1 MNNMTGKEKGLGD
14 WVRIVLAVAS
24 KDVVDAIKNRVTIS
38 IILGV
43 AMIVLSTQALPL
55 LLKLRPEK
63 NALVYDASRSTFV
76 EEYGRGESY
85 RFIEMPSRDIML
97 DEIGGIV
104 AGTIGLELPRN
115 LAETLEGNGPLEIEV
130 YFSHA
135 MKDSEVD
142 EMVTFF
148 SRELSD
154 SLGRE
159 VVLNTEGNEIY
170 PAPDAGGHPFMVSI
184 TLVMSI
190 MIVGMSL
197 VPLLMIEEK
206 EKHTI
211 DVLMISPASYGQ
223 VVLGKA
229 VAGMFYCV
237 TAAAV
242 VFAIN
247 YRLLATGWVALLA
260 VVAAALFTVGL
271 GLLFGVLFE
280 KPANMNMVIGLVS
293 MLLMIPVI
301 LSLAASATL
310 PAVLQDILPYMPSVA
325 AGKLFSMSFSN
336 VIDAGALVFNLGVL
350 FGSALILLLL
360 VVWRVRR
367 MDR

>member
-1 MNNMTGKEKGLGD
+1 MTGKERRLGD
-14 WVRIVLAVAS
+14 WFRIVLAVAS

-55 LLKLRPEK
+55 LMKLRPEK
-63 NALVYDASRSTFV
+63 RALVYDASGSTFV
-76 EEYGRGESY
+76 EEYRRGETY
-85 RFIEMPSRDIML
+85 RLIEMPSRESML
-97 DEIGGIV
+97 DEIGGVV
-104 AGTIGLELPRN
+104 AGTIGLQLPEDF
-115 LAETLEGNGPLEIEV
+115 AETMEGNGPLEIEV

-135 MKDSEVD
+135 MRRSEVD

-154 SLGRE
+154 SLSRE
-159 VVLNTEGNEIY
+159 VVLNAEGNEIY

-184 TLVMSI
+184 TLAMAI

-280 KPANMNMVIGLVS
+280 KPANMNMVIGLVL
-293 MLLMIPVI
+293 MLLMLPVI
-301 LSLAASATL
+301 LSLAASANL
-310 PAVLQDILPYMPSVA
+310 PAVVQDVLPYMPSVA

-350 FGSALILLLL
+350 FGSALILLLM

>member
-1 MNNMTGKEKGLGD
+1 MNIMTRVGKGLGD
-14 WVRIVLAVAS
+14 WFRIVLAVSS

-43 AMIVLSTQALPL
+43 AMLVLSTQALPL
-55 LLKLRPEK
+55 LMKLRPEK
-63 NALVYDASRSTFV
+63 RALVYDASGSTFV
-76 EEYGRGESY
+76 EEYGRGGSY
-85 RFIEMPSRDIML
+85 RLIEMPSRESVL
-97 DEIGGIV
+97 SEIGGIV
-104 AGTIGLELPRN
+104 AGTIGLELPSDFD
-115 LAETLEGNGPLEIEV
+115 AALEGNGPLEIEV

-135 MKDSEVD
+135 MRGSEAD
-142 EMVTFF
+142 EMMTFF

-154 SLGRE
+154 DLSRE
-159 VVLNTEGNEIY
+159 VVLNAEGNEIY
-170 PAPDAGGHPFMVSI
+170 PAYDAGGHTLMVSI
-184 TLVMSI
+184 TLVMAI
-190 MIVGMSL
+190 MLVGMSL

-211 DVLMISPASYGQ
+211 EVLMISPASYGQ

-229 VAGMFYCV
+229 LAGMFYCV

-260 VVAAALFTVGL
+260 VVAMALFTVGL
-271 GLLFGVLFE
+271 GLLFGVLFD
-280 KPANMNMVIGLVS
+280 KPANMNMVMGLVL
-293 MLLMIPVI
+293 MLLMLPVI
-301 LSLAASATL
+301 LSIASSANL
-310 PAVLQDILPYMPSVA
+310 PAALQDVLPFIPSVA

-336 VIDAGALVFNLGVL
+336 IIDANALFLNLGVL
-350 FGSALILLLL
+350 FGTALALLLI

>member
-1 MNNMTGKEKGLGD
+1 MTGVENKLSD

-55 LLKLRPEK
+55 LMALRPEK
-63 NALVYDASRSTFV
+63 RALVYDASRSTFV
-76 EEYGRGESY
+76 EEYGRGGSY
-85 RFIEMPSRDIML
+85 RLLEMPSREAML
-97 DEIGGIV
+97 NEIGGIV
-104 AGTIGLELPRN
+104 AGTIGLQLSEDF
-115 LAETLEGNGPLEIEV
+115 AETLEGNGPLEMEI

-135 MKDSEVD
+135 MRGSKAD
-142 EMVTFF
+142 EMAEFF

-154 SLGRE
+154 SLSRE
-159 VVLNTEGNEIY
+159 VVLNAEGNEIY
-170 PAPDAGGHPFMVSI
+170 PAPNAGGHPFMVSI
-184 TLVMSI
+184 TLVMAI

-211 DVLMISPASYGQ
+211 EVLMISPASYGQ

-271 GLLFGVLFE
+271 GLLFGVFFE
-280 KPANMNMVIGLVS
+280 KPANMNMVMGLVIMIL
-293 MLLMIPVI
+293 MLPVL
-301 LSLAASATL
+301 LSLLASSTL
-310 PAVLQDILPYMPSVA
+310 PATLQAVLPYIPSVA
-325 AGKLFSMSFSN
+325 ASRLFSMSFSN

-350 FGSALILLLL
+350 FGFAMVLLLL

>member
-1 MNNMTGKEKGLGD
+1 MTGVEKRLGN
-14 WVRIVLAVAS
+14 WVRIVLAVSS

-55 LLKLRPEK
+55 LMKLRPEK
-63 NALVYDASRSTFV
+63 RALVYDASRSTFV
-76 EEYGRGESY
+76 EEYGRGGSY
-85 RFIEMPSRDIML
+85 RLIEMPSREAML
-97 DEIGGIV
+97 DEIGGV
-104 AGTIGLELPRN
+104 LAGTIGLQLPEDF
-115 LAETLEGNGPLEIEV
+115 AETLEGNGSLEIEF

-135 MKDSEVD
+135 MRGSEVD
-142 EMVTFF
+142 EMAAFF

-154 SLGRE
+154 SLSRE
-159 VVLNTEGNEIY
+159 VVLNAEGNEIY

-184 TLVMSI
+184 TLVMAI

-211 DVLMISPASYGQ
+211 EVLMISPASYGQ

-229 VAGMFYCV
+229 LAGMFYCV

-247 YRLLATGWVALLA
+247 YQLLATGWVALLA
-260 VVAAALFTVGL
+260 VMATALFTVGL

-280 KPANMNMVIGLVS
+280 KPANMNMVMGVVIIIL
-293 MLLMIPVI
+293 MLPVL
-301 LSLAASATL
+301 LSLVASAAL
-310 PAVLQDILPYMPSVA
+310 PVALQNVLPYIPSVA

-336 VIDAGALVFNLGVL
+336 VIDVGALFFNLGVL
-350 FGSALILLLL
+350 LGSAMVLLLL

>member
-1 MNNMTGKEKGLGD
+1 MNKMTGVENKLSD

-55 LLKLRPEK
+55 LMKLRPEK
-63 NALVYDASRSTFV
+63 NALVFDASGSTFV
-76 EEYGRGESY
+76 EEYGREGSY
-85 RFIEMPSRDIML
+85 RLIEMPSREAML

-104 AGTIGLELPRN
+104 AGTIGLQLSEDF
-115 LAETLEGNGPLEIEV
+115 AETLEGNGPLEMEI

-135 MKDSEVD
+135 MRGSKAD
-142 EMVTFF
+142 EMAEFF

-154 SLGRE
+154 SLSRE
-159 VVLNTEGNEIY
+159 VVLNAEGNEIY

-184 TLVMSI
+184 TLVMGI

-206 EKHTI
+206 
-211 DVLMISPASYGQ
+211 DYGQ

-280 KPANMNMVIGLVS
+280 KPANMNMVMGLVIMIL
-293 MLLMIPVI
+293 MLPVL
-301 LSLAASATL
+301 LSLLASSTL
-310 PAVLQDILPYMPSVA
+310 PATLQAVLPYIPSVA
-325 AGKLFSMSFSN
+325 ASRLFSMSFSN

-350 FGSALILLLL
+350 FGFAMVLLLL

>member
-1 MNNMTGKEKGLGD
+1 MDTMAGDENKIGD
-14 WVRIVLAVAS
+14 WVRIVMAVAG

-43 AMIVLSTQALPL
+43 AMVVLSTQVLPL
-55 LLKLRPEK
+55 AMKLRADK
-63 NALVYDASRSTFV
+63 NALVFDASGSNFV
-76 EEYGRGESY
+76 EEFGRGGSF
-85 RFIEMPSRDIML
+85 RLIKKPSREAMM
-97 DEIGGIV
+97 EEMRTV
-104 AGTIGLELPRN
+104 VSGTIGLELS
-115 LAETLEGNGPLEIEV
+115 ADFDVALEGNGPLEMEV

-135 MKDSEVD
+135 MRGSEIED
-142 EMVTFF
+142 LKEFF
-148 SRELSD
+148 SRELGD
-154 SLGRE
+154 AVGRDI
-159 VVLNTEGNEIY
+159 VLTSEGNELF
-170 PAPDAGGHPFMVSI
+170 PGPEAGGHPFMVSI
-184 TLVMSI
+184 TLVISI
-190 MIVGMSL
+190 MVVGMSL

-211 DVLMISPASYGQ
+211 EVLMISPASYGQ

-229 VAGMFYCV
+229 VAGVFYCV

-247 YRLLATGWVALLA
+247 FQLLATGWVALLA

-280 KPANMNMVIGLVS
+280 QPANMNMVMGLV
-293 MLLMIPVI
+293 MILLM
-301 LSLAASATL
+301 L
-310 PAVLQDILPYMPSVA
+310 PALLSALTSSSLPAAVQAVLPYIPSVA

-336 VIDAGALVFNLGVL
+336 IIDANVLFLNLGVL
-350 FGSALILLLL
+350 LGTAIVLLLL
-360 VVWRVRR
+360 VIWRVRR

>member
-1 MNNMTGKEKGLGD
+1 MNNMTGVGKRLGE

-76 EEYGRGESY
+76 EEYGRGETH
-85 RFIEMPSRDIML
+85 RFIEMPSRQAML

-104 AGTIGLELPRN
+104 AGTIGLQLPEDF
-115 LAETLEGNGPLEIEV
+115 AEMLDGNGPLEIEV

-135 MKDSEVD
+135 MKRSEVD

-154 SLGRE
+154 SLSRD
-159 VVLNTEGNEIY
+159 VVLNAEGTEVY
-170 PAPDAGGHPFMVSI
+170 PAPDTGGHPFMVSI

-190 MIVGMSL
+190 MVVGMSL

-211 DVLMISPASYGQ
+211 EVLMISPASYGQ

-247 YRLLATGWVALLA
+247 YRLLATGWIALLA

-280 KPANMNMVIGLVS
+280 KPANMNMVIGLVLMFL
-293 MLLMIPVI
+293 MLPVI
-301 LSLAASATL
+301 LAVATVTNL
-310 PAVLQDILPYMPSVA
+310 PALLQDVLPYIPSVA

-336 VIDAGALVFNLGVL
+336 VIDPGALVFNLGVL